1 MIFLDTSMLVDALC
15 GEMRSEPVL
24 RAVLER
30 GERTFIPS
38 LVLYEWLRGPRLP
51 RELQTQ
57 ERLFSS
63 SLAVPFGPDEAAEAA
78 RLYRTVRR
86 PHGRELDLSIAACAL
101 VWEAELWTLNKSDFE
116 DIPGLGVSRPR

>member
-1 MIFLDTSMLVDALC
+1 MLVDALC

-24 RAVLER
+24 RAALER

-51 RELQTQ
+51 REIQTQ
-57 ERLFSS
+57 ERLFPS

-78 RLYRTVRR
+78 RLYTIVSRAR
-86 PHGRELDLSIAACAL
+86 GREVDLAIAACAL
-101 VWEAELWTLNKSDFE
+101 VWEAELWTLNVQDFA
-116 DIPGLGVSRPR
+116 DIPALIVSPPG

>member
-1 MIFLDTSMLVDALC
+1 MLVDALC

-57 ERLFSS
+57 ERLFPS

-78 RLYRTVRR
+78 RLYRTVRSPR
-86 PHGRELDLSIAACAL
+86 GRELDLGIAACAL